1 MIASEVSLRGPL
13 SMFTQHPTT
22 SVPSVPLGGGRGGAG
37 MWTVPGAVGFVAFVM
52 GTAMIAA
59 SGVQIAYEAWHSNL
73 DPAIADGY
81 PGPRDPLF
89 LVLVQLAG
97 QTLQLV
103 LIWWLV
109 GLWHSDRPA
118 ALGLAPSRLTPAQWV
133 GIVGLLFLVKILAT
147 AVAIEIAPPQVHRER
162 GPFVDFV
169 RSPNAWLLFL
179 AAVVLA
185 GLTEEL
191 LFRGVLS
198 RTLEATRLGFW
209 IGAGLASAGFALLH
223 MQYGPAGQL
232 VIFAVG
238 MTLAWIRAW
247 SKSLWPAV
255 VCHSLNNAVALLG
268 MKALG

>member
-1 MIASEVSLRGPL
+1 
-13 SMFTQHPTT
+13 MFTQHPTT
-22 SVPSVPLGGGRGGAG
+22 SVPSIPLGGGQGGG
-37 MWTVPGAVGFVAFVM
+37 TWTVVGAVSFVAFVM
-52 GTAMIAA
+52 GAAMVSAFGIQ
-59 SGVQIAYEAWHSNL
+59 VAYEAWHSGL
-73 DPAIADGY
+73 DPTVAESF
-81 PGPRDPLF
+81 PGPQDPQF
-89 LVLVQLAG
+89 LVSVQLAG

-103 LIWWLV
+103 LIWWLAGV
-109 GLWHSDRPA
+109 WHSNRAA
-118 ALGLAPSRLTPAQWV
+118 ALGLGSVHLTLAQWG

-147 AVAIEIAPPQVHRER
+147 AVATSIAPPQVHREL
-162 GPFVDFV
+162 GPFVDLV

-209 IGAGLASAGFALLH
+209 VGAGLASAGFALLH

-247 SKSLWPAV
+247 TRSLWPAV
-255 VCHSLNNAVALLG
+255 VCHSLNNAIALLA

>member
-1 MIASEVSLRGPL
+1 
-13 SMFTQHPTT
+13 MFTQHPTT
-22 SVPSVPLGGGRGGAG
+22 SVPSIPLGGGQGGGQWSVA
-37 MWTVPGAVGFVAFVM
+37 GAVGFVALVM
-52 GTAMIAA
+52 GAAMLAA
-59 SGVQIAYEAWHSNL
+59 SGVQIAYEAWHSTL
-73 DPAIADGY
+73 DTTVAEGL
-81 PGPRDPLF
+81 PGPQDPLF

-109 GLWHSDRPA
+109 GVWHVDRSA
-118 ALGLAPSRLTPAQWV
+118 ALGLAPARLTPAQWV
-133 GIVGLLFLVKILAT
+133 GIVGLLFLVKLLAT
-147 AVAIEIAPPQVHRER
+147 AVATSIAPPQVHREL
-162 GPFVDFV
+162 GPFVEFV

-209 IGAGLASAGFALLH
+209 VGAGLASAGFALLH

-232 VIFAVG
+232 VIFAIG

-247 SKSLWPAV
+247 SRSLWPAV
-255 VCHSLNNAVALLG
+255 VCHSLNNAFALLA